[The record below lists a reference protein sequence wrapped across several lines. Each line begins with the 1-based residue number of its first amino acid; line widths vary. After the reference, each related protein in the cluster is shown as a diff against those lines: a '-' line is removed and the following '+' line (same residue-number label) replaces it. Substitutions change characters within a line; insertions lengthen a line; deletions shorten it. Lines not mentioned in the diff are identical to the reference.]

1 MGAVL
6 TIFFTILF
14 FSFLLSFF
22 DSLLES
28 VSPAF
33 VSLSIKEK
41 KKFAPLL
48 QNLTLNLQRPRSAL
62 RSLNIL
68 ISIFGAM
75 FLSWQTHDYS
85 PEFPFLFFVFSVTL
99 VSFVLSD
106 IFSRALARNYWKLL
120 IPFSVHFIQFFVF
133 LSSPLLFFSESLN
146 ASPLARSVNIEQ
158 SRKEVIAAA
167 ELGVQ
172 EGTFKARE
180 SSIIKNL
187 LMMNE
192 IFISDIMTPRS
203 VIFALDGN
211 ETVAEVDKKYR
222 PIRFSRLP
230 VYQDHLDNIVGMTH
244 RYKILEKLSHDK
256 HQTRIEELTS
266 SISRLPETF
275 SASQAI
281 DFFIREKEHMALVI
295 DEYGITTGLVTLEDT
310 VETLLG
316 VEIVDEFDS
325 VEDMRKYALEQW
337 QIRRQKMRSTP

>member
-1 MGAVL
+1 MDIVL
-6 TIFFTILF
+6 TVFGTILI
-14 FSFLLSFF
+14 FSFILSFF

-33 VSLSIKEK
+33 VSLSLKENR
-41 KKFAPLL
+41 KFAPLL
-48 QNLTLNLQRPRSAL
+48 QNLTLNIQRPRSAL
-62 RSLNIL
+62 RSLNTI

-75 FLSWQTHDYS
+75 FLSWQTHDQN
-85 PEFPFLFFVFSVTL
+85 PELPFLFLVFSVTL
-99 VSFVLSD
+99 ISFILSD
-106 IFSRALARNYWKLL
+106 IFSRALARQYWKTFLPL
-120 IPFSVHFIQFFVF
+120 CIYFIQFLV
-133 LSSPLLFFSESLN
+133 LLASPLLLFSESLN
-146 ASPLARSVNIEQ
+146 ASPLGRSVNSEQ

-192 IFISDIMTPRS
+192 IFVSDIMTPRS

-211 ETVAEVDKKYR
+211 ETVAEIDKKYR

-230 VYQDHLDNIVGMTH
+230 VYREHLDNIIGMTH
-244 RYKILEKLSHDK
+244 RYKILEKLSHDE
-256 HQTRIEELTS
+256 HQTRIEDITS
-266 SISRLPETF
+266 SISRLPETLTT
-275 SASQAI
+275 SQAI
-281 DFFIREKEHMALVI
+281 DFFIREKEHMALVV

-310 VETLLG
+310 IETLLG
-316 VEIVDEFDS
+316 VEIVDEFDN

-337 QIRRQKMRSTP
+337 QIRRQKIRKT